1 MLLSAVLALT
11 TPALAQEAGS
21 LWKDDQAWLL
31 VGQDGTQRKL
41 GDLVTVMIVESSS
54 SSLSAGTS
62 ATRDS
67 DNSASVDSL
76 FGLRKRFTASRPN
89 MDGGINLGTSSST
102 AFNGD
107 GSTSRGGELQGMLT
121 CTVIEVFENGNLRIQ
136 GHKEVRSGREI
147 QYIDLV
153 GIVRPQDI
161 QADNTVASHLLAEPS
176 IQFTGSGAIEDVQKL
191 GLGTRIFNKLWP
203 F

>member
-1 MLLSAVLALT
+1 MLLSAVLALA

-41 GDLVTVMIVESSS
+41 GDLVTVVIVESSS

-89 MDGGINLGTSSST
+89 MEGGINLGTSSST

-136 GHKEVRSGREI
+136 GHKEVRSGNEI

-153 GIVRPQDI
+153 GVVRPQDI
-161 QADNTVASHLLAEPS
+161 QADNTVESHLLADPS
-176 IQFTGSGAIEDVQKL
+176 IQFTGSGAIEDVQKP

>member
-1 MLLSAVLALT
+1 MLLSAVLALSA
-11 TPALAQEAGS
+11 PALAQDPGS
-21 LWKDDQAWLL
+21 LWNDDQAWLL

-41 GDLVTVMIVESSS
+41 GDLVTVVIVESSS

-76 FGLRKRFTASRPN
+76 FGLRKRLTASRPN

-136 GHKEVRSGREI
+136 GHKEVRSGNET
-147 QYIDLV
+147 QFIDLV

-161 QADNTVASHLLAEPS
+161 QADNTVLSHLLAEPS
-176 IQFTGSGAIEDVQKL
+176 IQFTGSGSIEDVQKP